1 MCGAAGILSH
11 GLLLPTLT
19 SSSPPLTSA
28 AVHDVL
34 LMLPPNAGGQR
45 MSSALPKSK
54 AISELPT
61 TTVIL
66 GKKGPPALVWTAGI
80 FWPVQIL
87 GSDAKACA
95 GLHGRSDSKEIS
107 EHESK
112 LIIVSGLFDQ
122 CDQKGAAAWSWEG
135 GRSCWR
141 AVGVCHHLPTVLQ
154 EPRCHLPWN
163 GQEEPAPGESQ
174 NKRCDADSKF
184 C

>member
-1 MCGAAGILSH
+1 MCGAAGILSDR
-11 GLLLPTLT
+11 LLLPTLT

-28 AVHDVL
+28 AVHGVL

-80 FWPVQIL
+80 FWPVQIP

-95 GLHGRSDSKEIS
+95 VLRGHSDSKETS
-107 EHESK
+107 VQKSK
-112 LIIVSGLFDQ
+112 LVIVSGLFDQ
-122 CDQKGAAAWSWEG
+122 CDQKGGAAWSWEG
-135 GRSCWR
+135 GRSWR
-141 AVGVCHHLPTVLQ
+141 RGFAAAF
-154 EPRCHLPWN
+154 PRCCRNHAATCHGMGRRSRHLELPV
-163 GQEEPAPGESQ
+163 
-174 NKRCDADSKF
+174 
-184 C
+184 